1 MTKKRLPCIDNDN
14 DNDNDYDYDYD
25 HDKSRGTEPPAF
37 TVPGILFSDNLF
49 SGFFAVLFTDIAEFF
64 SFLSGLFP
72 DRPLS

>member
-49 SGFFAVLFTDIAEFF
+49 SGFSLSFSQISLSFF
-64 SFLSGLFP
+64 SFLTGFFP